1 MIAVAAGY
9 SWDINDIFRR
19 LERNRPGLPDER
31 GRPIIVVL
39 HIAATDCVARSS
51 VPIVGSRSGEST
63 MNLTGYCTGSDP

>member
-9 SWDINDIFRR
+9 SWDINDIFRRR

-39 HIAATDCVARSS
+39 HIAATDCVALGQIEPDR
-51 VPIVGSRSGEST
+51 VFANVERHSGISPDT
-63 MNLTGYCTGSDP
+63 CL